1 MTNCHQCSADN
12 PDFQPFCQQCG
23 VSLTIWWA
31 IIQGVPGVQKFY
43 VAQETAAALSL
54 DRHSSTPHYHSQP
67 RSTTPATPSFASLF
81 VDPQRR
87 YRFLHDLSPDNF
99 LRNEAQGLSWELQAP
114 VLDLYPD
121 EPSPFSKLQLQS
133 SASTVGT
140 AFPNLRDVPPQVQPY
155 LMLQN
160 RFRPA
165 IPPVHTAW
173 QREGQDVLLLE
184 NRSHLPF
191 LQDLCDHAT
200 LSPLQILSWLQ
211 EMVNLWVELEPWAC
225 RRSLLE
231 IANIRVNS
239 QYRLCLQRLYA
250 DPLPSSGIS
259 DFEIQ
264 DLGRVWEQ
272 LFQNSSAAASEQ
284 VSSLIACVAANMIIS
299 TDDLQIMLDELI
311 QEFQDHQP
319 VAFPTTNSA
328 IPTLQPMSPGA
339 FPTELTAFDA
349 HTPSDQMGLL
359 SVPAGVAPEV
369 SVPDLNLINTA
380 VASSPPPGNP
390 GLQPLPVNPLYAA
403 PAFSEDSEDLDAP
416 TVVLPMRLS
425 RLDVVSLT
433 DSGKQRAHNEDFF
446 STETQLAQT
455 TTPKGRFLQAKGF
468 YILCDGM
475 GGHAGGE
482 VASALAA
489 ETLQKFL
496 RSHWQTQLPDQDLI
510 REGVLAANTAI
521 HTVNQQR
528 ATSGN
533 GRMGTTLVMAL
544 LQDTQVVFAHVG
556 DSRLYRVTRKQGLEQ
571 LTRDHEVGQREID
584 RGVSP
589 EVAYARSDAY
599 QLTQALGP
607 RDSAMISPD
616 IQTMTIREDSLLL
629 LCSDG
634 LTDND
639 LLETHW
645 QTHLL
650 PLLSSKAN
658 LDQGMQQVIDLAN
671 QYNGHDN
678 TSVIA
683 IRVKVLPDLM
693 PLAN

>member
-1 MTNCHQCSADN
+1 MISCHQCSANN

-23 VSLTIWWA
+23 ASLITWWA

-43 VAQETAAALSL
+43 ATQESPPGQSL
-54 DRHSSTPHYHSQP
+54 ERHRFTSRHTSSTNNPVVT
-67 RSTTPATPSFASLF
+67 TTPLF

-87 YRFLHDLSPDNF
+87 YRFLQELSPENF
-99 LRNEAQGLSWELQAP
+99 LNNQSQGLSWELQAQ
-114 VLDLYPD
+114 VLDLYPE
-121 EPSPFSKLQLQS
+121 EPSAFSQQQRLGSGVTKFS
-133 SASTVGT
+133 MEASLS
-140 AFPNLRDVPPQVQPY
+140 NIPPQLQPY

-160 RFRPA
+160 QFQPI
-165 IPPVHTAW
+165 IPSIHNAW

-200 LSPLQILSWLQ
+200 LTPLQILGWLQ
-211 EMVNLWVELEPWAC
+211 EMLNLWVELEPWGC

-231 IANIRVNS
+231 IANIRVDS
-239 QYRLCLQRLYA
+239 QYRLCLQRLYT

-299 TDDLQIMLDELI
+299 TDDLQIMLVEI
-311 QEFQDHQP
+311 VQEFQEQAAMTLQAPNAAVPVLQSAAVGGTWQGEPAGLDPHTQDHLLELLTLPADVTSGLPHLEPNPVPSVAADAGDPFRFGLHQP
-319 VAFPTTNSA
+319 P
-328 IPTLQPMSPGA
+328 I
-339 FPTELTAFDA
+339 
-349 HTPSDQMGLL
+349 
-359 SVPAGVAPEV
+359 
-369 SVPDLNLINTA
+369 
-380 VASSPPPGNP
+380 
-390 GLQPLPVNPLYAA
+390 NPLY
-403 PAFSEDSEDLDAP
+403 EGTNGLDDSEDVDAP
-416 TVVLPMRLS
+416 TVVLPMRLNM
-425 RLDVVSLT
+425 LDVVSLS
-433 DSGKQRAHNEDFF
+433 DSGKQRSHNEDFF
-446 STETQLAQT
+446 STETHLTQT
-455 TTPKGRFLQAKGF
+455 STPKGRFLQAKGF

-482 VASALAA
+482 VASALAS
-489 ETLQKFL
+489 ETLQKFF
-496 RSHWQTQLPDQDLI
+496 RSHWQTQLPDVDLI
-510 REGVLAANTAI
+510 REGVLSANTAI
-521 HTVNQQR
+521 HTINQQR
-528 ATSGN
+528 ATSGS

-544 LQDTQVVFAHVG
+544 LQDTRLVFAHVG

-589 EVAYARSDAY
+589 ELAYARSDAY

-607 RDSAMISPD
+607 RDSALVSPD
-616 IQTMTIREDSLLL
+616 IQSITIREDSLFL

-658 LDQGMQQVIDLAN
+658 LEQGIQEVMQLADQF
-671 QYNGHDN
+671 NGHDN

-683 IRVKVLPDLM
+683 IRVKVLPDLL
-693 PLAN
+693 PLGQ